1 MSVGFIPCSG
11 AMPKERHPAVPSTA
25 DIQSLGSIWLRKVRT
40 PDSTA
45 IATYDEVWFSSEPVG

>member
-1 MSVGFIPCSG
+1 
-11 AMPKERHPAVPSTA
+11 MPKERHPAVPSTA
-25 DIQSLGSIWLRKVRT
+25 DIQSLGSIWLRKVRP